1 MRKTP
6 LAGCTKRST
15 LAVAAFV
22 QGVKDAAAENVKA
35 NEGNTTLDSATSAVA
50 GGVDFL
56 AKGGVAVPDHIR
68 ITMDEF
74 GDKALV
80 KAILD
85 SAHSYEEHNGVAMSP
100 ELMELA
106 MHNAYGQ
113 TQHARNE
120 FKLDSAFSTAHD
132 PQSLQPNRAVLAV
145 FTTVAETPA
154 WVAPMPVDIK
164 SNEGR
169 LAIVSNTAVGRIGGY
184 DDKELLD
191 GVNAGKPFVSAV
203 RVHKAF
209 PNAEG
214 KINFKITGV
223 QDSEDTCLQTIGGA
237 PTLRGRGEVYIN
249 GQLVGREAGSVG
261 SSGACPVNGLFTID
275 GVNYQIGGS
284 YNSDNGEGALTTTPA
299 LPESVPVYFETVL
312 NFERDHS
319 LSAVLGTNIEVFSIF
334 ASAWRGRTR
343 MSPDA
348 RTQMGN
354 EMGVDPMSSA
364 MMALQRQ
371 YIVERHYRALA
382 IARRAAVQNLGS
394 YDFQWNARNN
404 DMTRAKIWGDFG
416 PELGARS
423 QQMVEATLDHG
434 IDTLYVGKDLKS
446 QWEALPR
453 ELFEP
458 SGVTERPGIYRFGR
472 LFGKYD
478 CWYDPKAKETHTSAQ
493 ILAVGRPTNAAR
505 GVVVWGDAVS
515 PTIKQLAAGDD
526 QNEGM
531 SMFARDFTKAN
542 PHPASAM
549 GASLITVTNLR

>member
-35 NEGNTTLDSATSAVA
+35 NEGSTTLDSATSAVA
-50 GGVDFL
+50 GGVAVL
-56 AKGGVAVPDHIR
+56 ASGAVAIPEQIR
-68 ITMDEF
+68 ITMAEF
-74 GDKALV
+74 GEKEVV

-85 SAHSYEEHNGVAMSP
+85 SAHQYEVLNGVPMSP
-100 ELMELA
+100 ELMETA
-106 MHNAYGQ
+106 MHNAYAQ
-113 TQHARNE
+113 TQHARDE

-132 PQSLQPNRAVLAV
+132 PQSLQPNRAVLAIYS
-145 FTTVAETPA
+145 TTAETPA
-154 WVAPMPVDIK
+154 WVAPLPVDIK

-169 LAIVSNTAVGRIGGY
+169 LAIVSNHAVGQIGGY
-184 DDKELLD
+184 TDGELLD
-191 GVNAGKPFVSAV
+191 GVNAGKAFVSAT

-209 PNAEG
+209 PAADG
-214 KINFKITGV
+214 KINFKITGF
-223 QDSEDTCLQTIGGA
+223 QDTEDTCLQTLGGA
-237 PTLRGRGEVYIN
+237 PTLRGRGEVYID
-249 GQLVGREAGSVG
+249 GQLVGREAVVANT
-261 SSGACPVNGLFTID
+261 GANPVNGSVTIG
-275 GVNYQIGGS
+275 GVTYMIGGS
-284 YNSDNGEGALTTTPA
+284 YNCETGVGALTTTPA
-299 LPESVPVYFETVL
+299 LPEDVPVYFETVL

-319 LSAVLGTNIEVFSIF
+319 LSAVLGTNIEVHSIF
-334 ASAWRGRTR
+334 ASPWRGRTR

-354 EMGVDPMSSA
+354 EMGIDPMATA

-371 YIVERHYRALA
+371 YVIERHYRALA
-382 IARRAAVQNLGS
+382 IARRAAVQIPGE
-394 YDFQWNARNN
+394 YDFQWNDRNN
-404 DMTRAKIWGDFG
+404 DMTRAKMWGDFG
-416 PELGARS
+416 PELGKCS
-423 QQMVEATLDHG
+423 QEMIEKTMDHG

-458 SGVTERPGIYRFGR
+458 SGVPERPTIYRFGR

-478 CWYDPKAKETHTSAQ
+478 CWYDPKAKETNTVAQ

-505 GVVVWGDAVS
+505 GVVVFGDAVS
-515 PTIKQLAAGDD
+515 PTVKQLAAGDD

-531 SMFARDFTKAN
+531 SFFARDFTKAN
-542 PHPASAM
+542 PHAPSAM
-549 GASLITVTNLR
+549 GASLITVKNLR